1 MNDLF
6 SYLDVNV
13 KMVAAVLFAITVL
26 WIAFDVLKYY
36 RKLKNKKG
44 GLE

>member
-6 SYLDVNV
+6 SYLELNKQIIASIGIVIV
-13 KMVAAVLFAITVL
+13 VL
-26 WIAFDVLKYY
+26 WITFERIKYY

-44 GLE
+44 GVK